1 MMLLLAPELLVI
13 VLCAGLAG
21 KELGPI
27 DTSDAPSADEL
38 YDAARA
44 GQQVRRRQRRC
55 FAAYVRHRLS
65 CGEGAL
71 YTCTGARQ
79 GCRAALGRAYSLYW
93 VWTGSR

>member
-1 MMLLLAPELLVI
+1 MAKKLFISSTECVTGGSKGATFTYPSMSAMMLLLAPELLVI

-44 GQQVRRRQRRC
+44 G
-55 FAAYVRHRLS
+55 AA
-65 CGEGAL
+65 A
-71 YTCTGARQ
+71 
-79 GCRAALGRAYSLYW
+79 
-93 VWTGSR
+93 